1 MKARPARPPRTP
13 PATTPGEGPS
23 EESPESLS
31 SAAGLEGEAG
41 SPAQPPRD
49 ASGLGLEV
57 MMLARELEVPVVP
70 EVVTGVLLLG
80 LGLRLRL
87 RLLEGSST
95 LSVDGVGKMVDET
108 LLG

>member
-41 SPAQPPRD
+41 LPAPPPRD

-70 EVVTGVLLLG
+70 EVVTGVLVLG
-80 LGLRLRL
+80 LGLG
-87 RLLEGSST
+87 LLDDDDDDGSST
-95 LSVDGVGKMVDET
+95 PSDGVEKIVAEP